1 MNHTTRAVLRKNKK
15 NSAGLCPVS
24 ICITI
29 ARERIY
35 NPTGVSVPESAWVN
49 ERVKTTYPDSTLL
62 NAKITKA
69 LREAEQQLLTSQLSG
84 EEVTTETI
92 QKKKKK
98 AVAEKTS
105 FYDFAEGMIADMV
118 RNKQDSTARRYK
130 NDLPA
135 IKAYAGEQ
143 LAITEIDYEWLKNF
157 HRFCL
162 TTPVSRRRNPE
173 PILPNTIWGRFKFL
187 RKVLLLA
194 QQEGII
200 EECPLGKTRGGY
212 PMPAFK
218 ETPQDYLTLAELDK
232 MFKLLDEETLS
243 HHDELVLSFFLVE
256 CTAGIRHSDWSSFS
270 VETLV
275 KNKALK
281 VRTKKT
287 GEPIYVPVTPGS
299 RLERVLN
306 RIKRKNLVYD
316 YKEPAAANKKL
327 KILATMAG
335 IEKRITTHSGRRTC
349 CTLLLELGFSRE
361 TVAEV
366 AGVSMRIID
375 TYAKIT
381 RQKLTNEFSRLGG
394 L

>member
-1 MNHTTRAVLRKNKK
+1 MKHTTRAVLRKNKK
-15 NSAGLCPVS
+15 NTTGLCPVS
-24 ICITI
+24 ICISI
-29 ARERIY
+29 EGKRIY
-35 NPTGVSVPESAWVN
+35 NSTGVSVPETAWVN
-49 ERVKTTYPDSTLL
+49 ERVKTNYPNSALL
-62 NAKITKA
+62 NAKITRA
-69 LREAEQQLLTSQLSG
+69 LRSAEEEILTGQAAG
-84 EEVTTETI
+84 EVITAASI

-98 AVAEKTS
+98 AITDKTS
-105 FYDFAEGMIADMV
+105 FYDFAEGMIADMI
-118 RNKQDSTARRYK
+118 RKKQTSTARRYT

-135 IKAYAGEQ
+135 IKAFAGDQ
-143 LAITEIDYEWLKNF
+143 LLLCEIDYSWLKSF
-157 HRFCL
+157 HNFCL
-162 TTPVSRRRNPE
+162 TTPVSRRKNPE

-200 EECPLGKTRGGY
+200 ESCPIGKSRGGY
-212 PMPAFK
+212 PMPSFK
-218 ETPQDYLTLAELDK
+218 ETPQDYLTMDELDT
-232 MFKLLDEETLS
+232 MFKLLENDSLS
-243 HHDELVLSFFLVE
+243 PHDELVLCFFLVE
-256 CTAGIRHSDWSSFS
+256 CTAGIRHSDWSTFS
-270 VETLV
+270 VERLV
-275 KNKALK
+275 KNRALK

-299 RLERVLN
+299 RLEKVLN
-306 RIKRKNLVYD
+306 RIKRKGLVYN

-327 KILATMAG
+327 KILAEMAG
-335 IEKRITTHSGRRTC
+335 IKKRITTHSGRRTC

-381 RQKLTNEFSRLGG
+381 RQKLTNEFNRLGG